1 LATQR
6 IAVIGAGPAGAAAAH
21 ALAEDGHDVSVFEQA
36 AHIGGRTYTH
46 RDGDDYVDTGAG
58 FITNFYPRALALAD
72 SAGFSD
78 RVRELHRVTG
88 LHRDGE
94 LAHLS
99 IGSILSFL
107 RFPFIGLADKW
118 RMAKWTAGLSMRRGR
133 YDIAL
138 PETLVELDHRSIGE
152 MARADLSE
160 AVYHTLVR
168 PGIEPFWY
176 FDCEEVSAA
185 LAEGLAAHAAGA
197 KFYAITGGIDHICG
211 ALIKHLTVHTETAAE
226 ALRMTPSG
234 VDVTLSSPTGERTES
249 FDRVVLATTA
259 TVAQRLIKEVG
270 GAALNDAQ
278 QAFLSSQ
285 SYAANVHICYRIP
298 RMATPPGLNAIFPCG
313 TDRAPL
319 AALGFNR
326 RKSLHPPTHPTE
338 LVSVYLS
345 DPESLRVMD
354 WSDDA
359 LASHGLELGR
369 TVFGDLP
376 HEAEVFHIAR
386 RREAI
391 PVHSV
396 GRYRAAVAFQAA
408 QADGDHRI
416 YFCGDYLS
424 TATIDGAIATG
435 LAVAHNLSRST
446 SES

>member
-1 LATQR
+1 MPAQR
-6 IAVIGAGPAGAAAAH
+6 IAVIGAGPAGAAAAY
-21 ALAEDGHDVSVFEQA
+21 ALAEAGHDVTVFERD

-46 RDGDDYVDTGAG
+46 RAGDDYVDTGAG
-58 FITNFYPRALALAD
+58 FITNFYPRALSLAD
-72 SAGFSD
+72 TAGFSD
-78 RVRELHRVTG
+78 RVKELHRVTG

-99 IGSILSFL
+99 IGSALSFL

-138 PETLVELDHRSIGE
+138 PETLVDLDHRSIGE

-160 AVYHTLVR
+160 AIYHTLVR

-185 LAEGLAAHAAGA
+185 LAEALAAHAAGA
-197 KFYAITGGIDHICG
+197 KFYAVTGGIDHICS
-211 ALIKHLTVHTETAAE
+211 ALLGELTVHTETSAQG
-226 ALRMTPSG
+226 LDFSPDG
-234 VDVTLSSPTGERTES
+234 VNITLSSPDGERTEP
-249 FDRVVLATTA
+249 FERVVLATTA
-259 TVAQRLIKEVG
+259 TVARKLIGDSESGPLSPDQR
-270 GAALNDAQ
+270 
-278 QAFLSSQ
+278 AFLGSQ
-285 SYAANVHICYRIP
+285 TYAANVHICYRMP
-298 RMATPPGLNAIFPCG
+298 RMSRDPGLNAIFPCG
-313 TDRAPL
+313 TGRAPL

-345 DPESLRVMD
+345 DPESLRVMA
-354 WSDDA
+354 WSDEA
-359 LASHGLELGR
+359 LADHGLDLGR
-369 TVFGDLP
+369 TVFPELP
-376 HEAEVFHIAR
+376 QEAEVFHIAR

-396 GRYRAAVAFQAA
+396 GRYRAAVDFQAA
-408 QADGDHRI
+408 QASRDQRV
-416 YFCGDYLS
+416 YLCGDYLA

-435 LAVAHNLSRST
+435 LRVAEMLTT
-446 SES
+446 SE